1 MRCTASAVPGRASA
15 GEALGAVSAATHV
28 PYGELRLTPA
38 SAETGA
44 GTGHGLQV
52 GTLVWLGGQPEVS
65 AAASPAHPC

>member
-1 MRCTASAVPGRASA
+1 MPGRASA
-15 GEALGAVSAATHV
+15 GEALGAVSAATRV

-52 GTLVWLGGQPEVS
+52 GTLVWLGG
-65 AAASPAHPC
+65 